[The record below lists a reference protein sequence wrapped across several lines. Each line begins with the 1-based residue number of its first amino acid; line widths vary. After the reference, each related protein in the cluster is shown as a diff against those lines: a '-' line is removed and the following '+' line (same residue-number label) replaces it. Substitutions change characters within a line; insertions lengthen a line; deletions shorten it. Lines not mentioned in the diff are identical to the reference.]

1 MCSSA
6 GDTAT
11 NQGTRDMNNLDPV
24 IIHKI
29 SSDTET
35 NDHTFALIRLA
46 RALDEQFLVDQLSI
60 LDGRHNSLGH
70 MSEELS
76 QERRTYYSWLMGK
89 AQEVFDNFAEIQA
102 AF

>member
-1 MCSSA
+1 
-6 GDTAT
+6 
-11 NQGTRDMNNLDPV
+11 MNNLDPV

-35 NDHTFALIRLA
+35 NDHTHALIRLA
-46 RALDEQFLVDQLSI
+46 NALDEQFLVDQLHI
-60 LDGRHNSLGH
+60 LDGRHATAGEMTQKLR
-70 MSEELS
+70 E
-76 QERRTYYSWLMGK
+76 ERRTYYSWLMGK

>member
-1 MCSSA
+1 MSS
-6 GDTAT
+6 
-11 NQGTRDMNNLDPV
+11 
-24 IIHKI
+24 
-29 SSDTET
+29 
-35 NDHTFALIRLA
+35 
-46 RALDEQFLVDQLSI
+46 FLYQLSI
-60 LDGRHNSLGH
+60 LDGRHNVLGH

>member
-1 MCSSA
+1 
-6 GDTAT
+6 
-11 NQGTRDMNNLDPV
+11 MNNLDPV
-24 IIHKI
+24 TIQKI
-29 SSDTET
+29 ATET
-35 NDHTFALIRLA
+35 EANDHTFALIRLA
-46 RALDEQFLVDQLSI
+46 NALDEQFLVHQLSI
-60 LDGRHNSLGH
+60 LDGQHNALGH